1 MRVLVVVILLFIS
14 TSVVAD
20 PGNGR
25 TREER
30 KKARIERQAH
40 RMENPRDQRSRE
52 QKRRDR
58 NVLIFMAIS
67 AGLVV
72 KAMSGE

>member
-1 MRVLVVVILLFIS
+1 MRVLVVVFLLITS
-14 TSVVAD
+14 SVVAD
-20 PGNGR
+20 PGSGR

-30 KKARIERQAH
+30 KKARIEKQMQ
-40 RMENPRDQRSRE
+40 RMQNPKDQRSRE